1 MIFEIHLS
9 SKQLKIGEY
18 EMIFELIV
26 FVERE
31 HINRGIVCILRLSTW
46 KVMILDRTW
55 IWTVCIV
62 EDFEHI
68 GRFRIWWEKW

>member
-31 HINRGIVCILRLSTW
+31 HINRGIVCILRLST
-46 KVMILDRTW
+46 
-55 IWTVCIV
+55 
-62 EDFEHI
+62 
-68 GRFRIWWEKW
+68 